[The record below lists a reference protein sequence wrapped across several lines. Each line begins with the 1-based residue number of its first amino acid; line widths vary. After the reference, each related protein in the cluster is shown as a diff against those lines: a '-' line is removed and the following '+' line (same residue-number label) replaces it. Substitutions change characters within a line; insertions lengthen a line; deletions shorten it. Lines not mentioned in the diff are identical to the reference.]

1 MKLRKLE
8 KKDASL
14 MLEWMHDESVSGK
27 LQADFASKTIDDCY
41 TFIERSSDMRENMHL
56 AIVDDTDTYMGTVS
70 LKNIRNQAAEFAI
83 VVRKAAMGKGYAKLA
98 MTEMIR
104 IGLEDLKLKAVYWCV
119 SPENY
124 RAIRFYE
131 KNGYKTVN
139 ADDLKEIIG
148 GGVKYPSNQFL
159 SMVSANCGSQRERR
173 VRSATL
179 NTIVQ
184 LKKNVF
190 PLLKNNLSVCKTPNN

>member
-148 GGVKYPSNQFL
+148 GGGTIPFKSILIYGISKLWKSARKESTFGNAEYHSTVEEECLSSFEKQFKRL
-159 SMVSANCGSQRERR
+159 QNA
-173 VRSATL
+173 
-179 NTIVQ
+179 
-184 LKKNVF
+184 
-190 PLLKNNLSVCKTPNN
+190 